1 MKKIMAFI
9 TAFVMFVA
17 SAGIMNYISCKNF
30 EINSKAV
37 GTWINTKKDASYVA
51 VSSGIGEKTY
61 LMMGSSEFQH
71 GKDTKYHPSEIFRQA
86 NLNVMCIGAAKNQ
99 SLSHAITLGAVG
111 NELKTKKVALIL
123 SPSWFSK
130 KGIDKASF
138 SARFSETQYLAMMD
152 NPNLSD
158 QLKNQLSQRVETLL
172 QDDLSVKDSFERD
185 KQIADGEKLSFKDY
199 VTDLV
204 HKKVIS
210 KQEMVSTGMLWF
222 FTHKDQWE
230 EGYET
235 HELDW
240 DSLAKEADE
249 EFAGSANNEFHIR
262 DSIYMSKVLPMYK
275 ERKGKDVNRSYGISP
290 EYEDLKLF
298 LEVCK
303 ELDIEAELIILPVN
317 GYWYDYTEF
326 PVENREI
333 IVEKVEETAE
343 GYDAKVC
350 SFFNECYTPG
360 FLEDIVHPAGKGW
373 VRINEEVFNFFTEN

>member
-1 MKKIMAFI
+1 MKKVMAFI

-17 SAGIMNYISCKNF
+17 SAGIMNYISYKNF
-30 EINSKAV
+30 ETNSKAV
-37 GTWINTKKDASYVA
+37 GTWISTKKDSSYA
-51 VSSGIGEKTY
+51 TVSSSINEKTY

-71 GKDTKYHPSEIFRQA
+71 GKDTKYHPSEIIRQA

-130 KGIDKASF
+130 KGIDKTSF

-158 QLKNQLSQRVETLL
+158 QLKNELSQRTETLL
-172 QDDLSVKDSFERD
+172 QEGLSVKDSFERN
-185 KQIADGEKLSFKDY
+185 KLIANGEKISFKDY

-210 KQEMVSTGMLWF
+210 EQEMVSTGMLWF
-222 FTHKDQWE
+222 SKQKAQWE
-230 EGYET
+230 SGYET

-240 DSLAKEADE
+240 DSLVKEADE
-249 EFAGSANNEFHIR
+249 EFEGNANNEFYIR
-262 DSIYMSKVLPMYK
+262 DSIYMSKVLPIYK
-275 ERKGKDVNRSYGISP
+275 ERKGKDVNRSYGVSP
-290 EYEDLKLF
+290 EYDDLKLF

-303 ELDIEAELIILPVN
+303 ELDIETELIILPVN
-317 GYWYDYTEF
+317 GYWYDYTGF

-333 IVEKVEETAE
+333 IVEKVEETAK

-350 SFFNECYTPG
+350 SFFDECYTTG

-373 VRINEEVFNFFTEN
+373 VKINEEVFNFFTES